1 MSREGMCGLIEE
13 EDIMPKKKVTKVKK
27 VVKEAPLTGASK
39 FGEKV
44 VGKFGEKQTERF
56 QKPE

>member
-1 MSREGMCGLIEE
+1 MAKR
-13 EDIMPKKKVTKVKK
+13 KVKK
-27 VVKEAPLTGASK
+27 VVKKEEAPKLTGASK

-44 VGKFGEKQTERF
+44 AGKFGEKQAERF

>member
-1 MSREGMCGLIEE
+1 MAKRKVSKSEAKRVA
-13 EDIMPKKKVTKVKK
+13 KKV
-27 VVKEAPLTGASK
+27 EAPLTGASK

-44 VGKFGEKQTERF
+44 AGKFGEKQAERF

>member
-1 MSREGMCGLIEE
+1 MV
-13 EDIMPKKKVTKVKK
+13 KKKVKKVEKK

-44 VGKFGEKQTERF
+44 AGKFGEKQTERF